1 MKKFLSLHVLAALLL
16 SCFFV
21 YSAPAAEISLLREVE
36 NAYQDM
42 KNFKAEFSQELFHR
56 ESNTT
61 QKRKGS
67 IEFMPS
73 TFIYWQTEAPDREI
87 IVSNEKEVWNYLPDE
102 ELAYHYSTK
111 VLDTSHAVL
120 SVITGQAKLED
131 SFEVEFLSKTD
142 NTQEFVLYPLES
154 NPQMVEITL
163 TVNSKEKRIQKI
175 VVLDFFGNL
184 NTIEFTKFTPN
195 AKLDKSHFYLELPEG
210 VEVEEHMND

>member
-1 MKKFLSLHVLAALLL
+1 MLLCLFSISAA
-16 SCFFV
+16 C
-21 YSAPAAEISLLREVE
+21 AEEISLLREVE
-36 NAYQDM
+36 KSYQNM
-42 KNFKAEFSQELFHR
+42 KNFKAEFTQELFHR

-67 IEFMPS
+67 IEFMPE

-87 IVSNEKEVWNYLPDE
+87 IVSNDKEVWNYLPDE
-102 ELAYHYSTK
+102 ELAYHYSPE

-131 SFEVEFLSKTD
+131 SFEVELLSKTD
-142 NTQEFVLYPLES
+142 KTREYVLYPLES

-163 TVNSKEKRIQKI
+163 TVNTEEKRIQKI

-184 NTIEFTKFTPN
+184 NTIEFTKFDAN
-195 AKLDKSHFYLELPEG
+195 VKLNKSRFYLKLPEG
-210 VEVEEHMND
+210 VEVEEHINE